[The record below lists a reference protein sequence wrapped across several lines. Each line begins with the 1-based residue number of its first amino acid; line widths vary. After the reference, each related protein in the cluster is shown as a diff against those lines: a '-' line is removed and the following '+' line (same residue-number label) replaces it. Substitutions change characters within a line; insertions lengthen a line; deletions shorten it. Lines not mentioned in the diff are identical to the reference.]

1 MDRIDRPVIAGRSV
15 LVAAATPGTGR
26 APAPGLTS
34 PGAQLAIVRQ
44 DRARTHQVAGEV
56 SAAGGGSVEAF
67 VADLQARL
75 GCGIGSRPQAGVAAL
90 RRPTVRSRGLP
101 TAATTRPSPLDSG
114 RRART
119 SWARPRHPVPDI
131 DGPASPLSS
140 VPGVDGFPA
149 PAADPT
155 RQRWAAR
162 NRVLIVD
169 DHAPFRSIAGQLLTA
184 DGFVVLGEAADGAAA
199 IRVCDELHPD
209 IVVLDVQLPDLDGFA
224 VAALLTTR
232 AAAPVV
238 VLVSSRS
245 RTDYGS
251 RIVECGARA
260 YLAKAELSGRE
271 LRRLLSPAQPPPPK
285 P

>member
-1 MDRIDRPVIAGRSV
+1 MDWMDRPVMVGRSV
-15 LVAAATPGTGR
+15 LVTGTTPGTGR

-34 PGAQLAIVRQ
+34 LGARLARVRQ

-56 SAAGGGSVEAF
+56 SAAGGGSVRARTCP
-67 VADLQARL
+67 ARL
-75 GCGIGSRPQAGVAAL
+75 RCGTGSGPRAGVVAL
-90 RRPTVRSRGLP
+90 LRPRVRSRGLP
-101 TAATTRPSPLDSG
+101 TAATTRASRLDSG

-119 SWARPRHPVPDI
+119 WPRHPVPDV
-131 DGPASPLSS
+131 DGPVSPLSS
-140 VPGVDGFPA
+140 VPGVDGSAA
-149 PAADPT
+149 PAADST
-155 RQRWAAR
+155 RRRWASR

-184 DGFVVLGEAADGAAA
+184 DGFVVVGEAADGAAA
-199 IRVCDELHPD
+199 IRVCAQLHPD

-245 RTDYGS
+245 RADYGS
-251 RIVECGARA
+251 RIVECGARG
-260 YLAKAELSGRE
+260 YLAKAELSGRA
-271 LRRLLSPAQPPPPK
+271 LRRLLSPAQPTPPK
-285 P
+285 L

>member
-1 MDRIDRPVIAGRSV
+1 
-15 LVAAATPGTGR
+15 VA
-26 APAPGLTS
+26 L
-34 PGAQLAIVRQ
+34 L
-44 DRARTHQVAGEV
+44 
-56 SAAGGGSVEAF
+56 
-67 VADLQARL
+67 
-75 GCGIGSRPQAGVAAL
+75 
-90 RRPTVRSRGLP
+90 RPTVRSRGLP

-119 SWARPRHPVPDI
+119 WPRHPVPDV
-131 DGPASPLSS
+131 DGPVSPSS
-140 VPGVDGFPA
+140 PVPGVDGSPA

-169 DHAPFRSIAGQLLTA
+169 DHGPFRSIAGQLLTA
-184 DGFVVLGEAADGAAA
+184 DGFVVVGEAADGAAA
-199 IRVCDELHPD
+199 IRACAQLHPD

-245 RTDYGS
+245 RADYGS
-251 RIVECGARA
+251 RIVECGARG
-260 YLAKAELSGRE
+260 YLAKAELSGRA
-271 LRRLLSPAQPPPPK
+271 LRRLLSSAQPTPPAL
-285 P
+285 